1 MTRQRSTE
9 LRRLPSS
16 SPPPKPQKPHW
27 AFTAIGIA
35 TILGLC
41 YWGELVL
48 AVMLVSVL
56 LAFILAP
63 VMEFFIRASSASRP
77 GRRGGRDSCCFALMA
92 GLVYYS
98 SNQAIIFV
106 QDLSKYTQTIRQ
118 EISQV
123 RQQAESLGN
132 AEPGGADQTRNPVPA
147 PIGKTS

>member
-1 MTRQRSTE
+1 MAIDEAE
-9 LRRLPSS
+9 LRQTPLQAVAAPQ
-16 SPPPKPQKPHW
+16 PKAQKPHW

-63 VMEFFIRASSASRP
+63 LMDLLIRLHLP
-77 GRRGGRDSCCFALMA
+77 RGVAAAATVFLLLTLIA

-98 SNQAIIFV
+98 SNQAVIFV
-106 QDLSKYTQTIRQ
+106 QDLSKYTQRIRQ
-118 EISQV
+118 EVSQV
-123 RQQAESLGN
+123 WQRAENLGTLDS
-132 AEPGGADQTRNPVPA
+132 GCLLY
-147 PIGKTS
+147 TSPSPRDS